1 METKTA
7 TQDIEIYPD
16 WLLQSIRLCRPPDN
30 LTVSEFCARHYL
42 LDRTNS
48 VPFKLILTPYL
59 KEIMDAFTDPE
70 VEEIIFQKP
79 TQVGGT
85 RSIFNMLAYLI
96 VQDPDD
102 AMIVYPTLELA
113 EYTSKNRIRTMIEAS
128 PVLRELYLPLESS
141 ILEYHFSNGMTL
153 TLAGANSAASLA
165 SRPIRYLFLDEVD
178 KYPATAGKEASP
190 INLAIERT
198 KTFPHNKKIVM
209 TSTPENIRGNIT
221 KRVKSADQVKE
232 YGFSCQSCGAEQ
244 VWEFSN
250 VKWVGKEY
258 TEARETAYYLCP
270 HCNTKI
276 NDSLKSQMVQDGCWI
291 TTAVNHPGKR
301 SIAFKMN
308 TLPSPWVRIGDMAA
322 EYIKTKDDPDEYKN
336 FVNSWEGKAFEQS
349 TIITSQELV
358 LDRQTELEEGII
370 PSWARILTAGID
382 FQKDHFYWTIR
393 AWGARMTSQNI
404 AHGMAIQWDDVE
416 FVMNQQYPIE
426 NDGGFMEVNLA
437 GLDSGNDTEVVED
450 LHMMNQQWTILLKG
464 ASHKMNS
471 PYAVSTVKR
480 LGSRATGQRL
490 IIVNTE
496 RYKNLIAS
504 RLNRPNGKGSWMVYK
519 DCDTEYAKHIVSE
532 KRIKE
537 KKGDTEIEV
546 WRPISKGIPNH
557 YLDCEVYAA
566 VAAEIL
572 QVRFLTDEQE
582 EEKEQAILLNQ
593 NNNNNRKSKASGWID
608 TQGFKL

>member
-1 METKTA
+1 MPITT
-7 TQDIEIYPD
+7 DINEILPD
-16 WLLQSIRLCRPPDN
+16 WLLESVRLCRPPDN
-30 LTVSEFCARHYL
+30 LTVSEFCNRHYL
-42 LDRTNS
+42 LDRANS

-128 PVLRELYLPLESS
+128 PVLRDLYLPMESS

-165 SRPIRYLFLDEVD
+165 SRPIRYLFLDEID
-178 KYPATAGKEASP
+178 KYPTTAGKEANP

-209 TSTPENIRGNIT
+209 TSTPESMRGNIS
-221 KRVKSADQVKE
+221 KRVKSADSIKE
-232 YGFSCQSCGAEQ
+232 YGFSCQSCGVEQ
-244 VWEFSN
+244 VWEFGN
-250 VKWVGKEY
+250 VKWTGKDH

-270 HCNTKI
+270 HCNNRI
-276 NDSLKSQMVQDGCWI
+276 NDSIKSQLVQDGCWI
-291 TTAVNHPGKR
+291 NTEVNHPGKR

-322 EYIKTKDDPDEYKN
+322 EYLKTKDDPDEYKN
-336 FVNSWEGKAFEQS
+336 FVNSWEGKAYEQS
-349 TIITSQELV
+349 TIVTSQELV
-358 LDRQTELEEGII
+358 LERQTELEEGTI
-370 PSWARILTAGID
+370 PSWARLLTAGID
-382 FQKDHFYWTIR
+382 FQKDCFYWTIR

-404 AHGMAIQWDDVE
+404 AHGIALEWDDVE

-426 NDGGFMEVNLA
+426 GGAGVMEVNLA
-437 GLDSGNDTEVVED
+437 GLDSGNDTETVED

-464 ASHKMNS
+464 ASHKMNQ
-471 PYAVSTVKR
+471 PYAVSSVKR
-480 LGSRATGQRL
+480 IGSRAMGMRL

-519 DCDTEYAKHIVSE
+519 NCDVEYAKHIVSE
-532 KRIKE
+532 KKLKV
-537 KKGDTEIEV
+537 KKGSVEV
-546 WRPISKGIPNH
+546 ETWTPITKGAANH

-566 VAAEIL
+566 VAAEL
-572 QVRFLTDEQE
+572 MQVRFLTDETE
-582 EEKEQAILLNQ
+582 AQAQPEVKNNTQNKQSAGSNWVNNQ
-593 NNNNNRKSKASGWID
+593 QGWQI
-608 TQGFKL
+608 